1 MYIALVEAIS
11 RTNLDNIVEFYD
23 QVDFDTFEELGKF
36 IDSLKAHKLLV
47 NEIKIPYGSRGGVNR
62 CDLLCAAAP
71 EEAAQ
76 KYGVPL
82 EKIKKKN
89 ERRRIKSNA
98 L

>member
-1 MYIALVEAIS
+1 
-11 RTNLDNIVEFYD
+11 
-23 QVDFDTFEELGKF
+23 
-36 IDSLKAHKLLV
+36 V

-82 EKIKKKN
+82 EKNQEKRMRDGELNQTPYDEPKRTKHQSA
-89 ERRRIKSNA
+89 EA
-98 L
+98 QV